1 MKITDIIN
9 TNSLNEA
16 ASWQDIAAAN
26 QGKIVDPNKIYPG
39 QVITI
44 PGGKSYTVQKGDTL
58 GKIAK
63 QQSGQAAKRTAPTAA
78 STQAR
83 TTTQPAAAPLQTA
96 DDFVRSMANAATF
109 GYADKL
115 AAKMSSAFGGDTY
128 EKELQ
133 KQYGQGA
140 QAATRSPTATTAG
153 EIAGTV
159 ASPAFAGG
167 AVLGAKALTKLVP
180 AAGKISKFAAGTA
193 GGLAADTAAEKTAKA
208 IDPNNPW
215 IDEDNMKSKE
225 FIAKEGKLGAIAK
238 LGGAADNL
246 LPSVMRKG
254 GRTWERV
261 PGVSEPMYKSGSQ
274 VSHYDDIGKAAKDP
288 NVWRKGGPGA
298 ASAAERTA
306 VGSTRAS
313 RLAGAAEKTGKP
325 LGRGT
330 TAAIAATGGG
340 LIGAALGMDDDGQ
353 GPKPTPLVIAPNPA
367 VVPPAAAVDMDPVPA
382 SANASSSYAS
392 TAPALGND
400 KLNQNK
406 TTSTPVSNVQD
417 YASLGAAASKKNN
430 LAAKPG
436 TAPYAVDQEATDA
449 RDRVAAKFNND
460 SGGAAKPSTAPYA
473 VDQEATDARNRV
485 AAKLKEE
492 LQHIL
497 RLAGRK

>member
-133 KQYGQGA
+133 KQYGQGV

-298 ASAAERTA
+298 VSSAERTA

-340 LIGAALGMDDDGQ
+340 MIGYGLGMGDDGQ
-353 GPKPTPLVIAPNPA
+353 GPKPTIVPDPKPTPPRVRPPSDNLPSPSPTEGPQALAPTMSDRA
-367 VVPPAAAVDMDPVPA
+367 EVGDD
-382 SANASSSYAS
+382 SHL
-392 TAPALGND
+392 LGIG

-406 TTSTPVSNVQD
+406 TTSTPVSDIQD
-417 YASLGAAASKKNN
+417 YASLGAAASKKSN
-430 LAAKPG
+430 LAAKPNIDSG
-436 TAPYAVDQEATDA
+436 GAAKPSAATYAVDQEATDA
-449 RDRVAAKFNND
+449 RDRVAAK
-460 SGGAAKPSTAPYA
+460 
-473 VDQEATDARNRV
+473 
-485 AAKLKEE
+485 LKEE
-492 LQHIL
+492 LQDIL

>member
-96 DDFVRSMANAATF
+96 DDFIRSMANAATF

-298 ASAAERTA
+298 ASSARQTA

-340 LIGAALGMDDDGQ
+340 LIGYGLGMGDNDDQ
-353 GPKPTPLVIAPNPA
+353 GPKPTIVPDPKPKPTIVPDPKPTPPSDNLPSPSPTEGPQAQAPTMSDRA
-367 VVPPAAAVDMDPVPA
+367 EVGDDPHL
-382 SANASSSYAS
+382 
-392 TAPALGND
+392 LGID
-400 KLNQNK
+400 KLKQNK
-406 TTSTPVSNVQD
+406 TTSVSDIYD
-417 YASLGAAASKKNN
+417 YASLGKKSN
-430 LAAKPG
+430 LAAKPSI
-436 TAPYAVDQEATDA
+436 
-449 RDRVAAKFNND
+449 D
-460 SGGAAKPSTAPYA
+460 SGGAAKPKPDPWV

-485 AAKLKEE
+485 AAKLQEE
-492 LQHIL
+492 LQDIL